1 MSKVVAQLRL
11 KCPSCGN
18 TVRVEAGGR
27 RKRVQC
33 PKCLNAISVTPPTEK
48 AAPVARAPD
57 RFDVAALESD
67 LEILKTENAMLRARV
82 EGLQAEKNAREA
94 EPGEDELK
102 DRLKKAESALREAAQ
117 VIAFLA
123 DMEKRVQTM
132 NPEYIRAMLRAAE
145 LEKT

>member
-1 MSKVVAQLRL
+1 MPKVVAQLRL
-11 KCPSCGN
+11 TCPSCGN

-33 PKCLNAISVTPPTEK
+33 PKCLNAITVTPPAEK
-48 AAPVARAPD
+48 PAPAARAPD

-94 EPGEDELK
+94 APGDDALRV
-102 DRLKKAESALREAAQ
+102 RLQQAESALREATQ
-117 VIAFLA
+117 LIAFLA
-123 DMEKRVQTM
+123 DLEKRIQAM
-132 NPEYIRAMLRAAE
+132 SPDYIRAMLQATARE
-145 LEKT
+145 NS